1 MKNAMLVTC
10 TNCEAR
16 LQVDENKLPSHSIKV
31 RCPKC
36 QNGIEVRPP
45 SLEPDP
51 NAITPP
57 QDMAPPS
64 SATSPFQLPIA
75 AARFKPADIDT
86 AADHREDDRMPSAEL
101 AKLLAAALRQAG
113 PATKGLSDSHS
124 WERRKALVCTNSE
137 YRETI
142 ANSLVAMDF
151 EVFVAAN
158 TAEALGRM
166 REDKIAVLVLESDF
180 DPVEQGFA
188 FVTREIKLMRPPER
202 RRLFLTFLTP
212 TARTM
217 DLHAAFLN
225 NANLVV
231 NQADVERLPEALEVS
246 IRHFNELYR
255 DFNRALELTA
265 I

>member
-1 MKNAMLVTC
+1 MLVTC
-10 TNCEAR
+10 PSCEAR

-36 QNGIEVRPP
+36 QGGIDVRAPV
-45 SLEPDP
+45 LESDP

-57 QDMAPPS
+57 PDMAPPS
-64 SATSPFQLPIA
+64 SPSSPFQLPIA
-75 AARFKPADIDT
+75 AARFKPADSDK
-86 AADHREDDRMPSAEL
+86 AADHREDVPLPSTDV
-101 AKLLAAALRQAG
+101 AKLLAAALRQAV
-113 PATKGLSDSHS
+113 PATKGSSVSPS
-124 WERRKALVCTNSE
+124 WERRKALVCTNPE
-137 YRETI
+137 HRNRI

-151 EVFVAAN
+151 EVFVAEN

-166 REDKIAVLVLESDF
+166 REDPIAVLVLESDF

-188 FVTREIKLMRPPER
+188 FVTREIKLMRPAER

-231 NQADVERLPEALEVS
+231 NDADVERFPEALEAS
-246 IRHFNELYR
+246 MRHFNELYR
-255 DFNRALELTA
+255 DFNKVLEMPA